1 MLERL
6 AGQRRRGGEATYFIA
21 FNATNALNYA
31 YLVSMGLLLGTESY
45 GLFGALFGL
54 VYLVSAL
61 GNTVQVAVARHIA
74 HSQGQGGALSQGVLV
89 WAFARAGALA
99 TVVGLTFLALSPAL
113 ARAFD
118 SPLTPLLWTS
128 LAVALSVWVPA
139 GYGVLQGGQRFAP
152 LGASLLAAALF
163 RMAIGAALV
172 TAGWGASGA
181 LAGVAFGYAASG
193 LLALVL
199 AIPESGHSPRPRL
212 TAPSA
217 YSLAAI
223 LVASLAVAAPT
234 SLDVA
239 LVKHFFAAAEA
250 GMFTAIAVLGRVVLF
265 VPLAVSFI
273 ALPKV
278 AARASRGADSA
289 SLLWSSLG
297 HTAVLAGGTALLL
310 VLLTSGFGWSPVG
323 AEISGAMTSLHWYL
337 PAMVAF
343 ALVVALVYYQ
353 IGRGNSSYVFAL
365 LVPGIAAQ
373 VALILL
379 FHDSLTVVAQVM
391 FAVNVLLLVASLFL
405 VALPRVRSIFP
416 ARSLPSDGRRR
427 LVASSPAKRLN

>member
-1 MLERL
+1 MQERL
-6 AGQRRRGGEATYFIA
+6 TGPASRGGEAAYFIA

-45 GLFGALFGL
+45 GLFGALFGV
-54 VYLVSAL
+54 VYLASAL
-61 GNTVQVAVARHIA
+61 GNTVQVAVARQIA
-74 HSQGQGGALSQGVLV
+74 FFEGNPGRALTQGVLV
-89 WAFARAGALA
+89 WALAPAGALA
-99 TVVGLTFLALSPAL
+99 AVVGLTALLLSPAL
-113 ARAFD
+113 AQAFN
-118 SPLTPLLWTS
+118 SPLTPLGWTS
-128 LAVALSVWVPA
+128 LAVALSIWVPA
-139 GYGVLQGGQRFAP
+139 GYGVLQGTQRFAP
-152 LGASLLAAALF
+152 LGASLLAAALS

-193 LLALVL
+193 LLALVW
-199 AIPESGHSPRPRL
+199 AVPEKGHSLRPRL

-217 YSLAAI
+217 SSLAAI

-239 LVKHFFAAAEA
+239 LVKHFFSDHEA
-250 GMFTAIAVLGRVVLF
+250 GMYTAVAVLGRVVLF
-265 VPLAVSFI
+265 VPLAISFI

-278 AARASRGADSA
+278 AKRVSRGDNPVP
-289 SLLWSSLG
+289 LLWSSLAQ
-297 HTAVLAGGTALLL
+297 TAVLAGGTALLL

-323 AEISGAMTSLHWYL
+323 ADISGAMTSLYWYL

-353 IGRGNSSYVFAL
+353 IGRGNNSYVFAL
-365 LVPGIAAQ
+365 FVPGIAAQ
-373 VALILL
+373 AALILL

-391 FAVNVLLLVASLFL
+391 FVVNVLLLVASLFL
-405 VALPRVRSIFP
+405 VALPRLRSIFL
-416 ARSLPSDGRRR
+416 ARSLSRQTIADAWSLHLPPSD
-427 LVASSPAKRLN
+427 